1 MYAIS
6 LYCLEEFLSSS
17 SVPYFLQI
25 RRQSNSFYYNYVI
38 QKSFC
43 GGIFI
48 GIFKEDFVNSESLHR
63 FLQFAFSFNKAS
75 YRKSKQRRSNSSLLY
90 IFQNEDLSTFLYK
103 FFLDLSILDL
113 LFHCHS

>member
-1 MYAIS
+1 MYTIS
-6 LYCLEEFLSSS
+6 LYHLEEFLSSS

-63 FLQFAFSFNKAS
+63 FLQFSFSFNKAS
-75 YRKSKQRRSNSSLLY
+75 YKKNKQRSNSSLLY
-90 IFQNEDLSTFLYK
+90 IFQNEDLSTF
-103 FFLDLSILDL
+103 IL
-113 LFHCHS
+113 